1 MDAMS
6 ISTICS
12 IKNIESTEARR
23 LRTQPW
29 LLNANGEFVSASELT
44 VQTMNPQYDVS
55 SDEAL
60 ELFHILGI
68 KEEIEDPIDVDI
80 TSFGEQLGLSEEEQ
94 RQALLEFAKR
104 KKSEEYEDDLNISF
118 DHEESDDIE
127 VGTNS
132 MKMSMMSLESVN
144 HPLSVWVKK

>member
-1 MDAMS
+1 M
-6 ISTICS
+6 
-12 IKNIESTEARR
+12 
-23 LRTQPW
+23 
-29 LLNANGEFVSASELT
+29 NANGEFVSASELT

-68 KEEIEDPIDVDI
+68 KEEIEDPIDVDVDI

-104 KKSEEYEDDLNISF
+104 KKSEEYEDDLDFSC
-118 DHEESDDIE
+118 DYEEADD
-127 VGTNS
+127 T
-132 MKMSMMSLESVN
+132 
-144 HPLSVWVKK
+144 